1 LQNLLSNAYKYHL
14 PKDPVLIK
22 AFTQNDK
29 AVIEVSNTIDLD
41 ISPDSAQIFQSY
53 YRHNNVQ
60 EQPGMGLGLSLSM
73 SAAEK
78 IDGTIDFSQERNLVV
93 FSLKV
98 PL

>member
-1 LQNLLSNAYKYHL
+1 
-14 PKDPVLIK
+14 
-22 AFTQNDK
+22 
-29 AVIEVSNTIDLD
+29 VIEVSNTIDLD
-41 ISPDSAQIFQSY
+41 KSPDPTHLFQAY

-60 EQPGMGLGLSLSM
+60 EQPGMGLGLSLSK

-78 IDGTIDFSQERNLVV
+78 INGTIEFSQERNLIL

>member
-1 LQNLLSNAYKYHL
+1 
-14 PKDPVLIK
+14 LIK
-22 AFTQNDK
+22 AYVQNNT
-29 AVIEVSNTIDLD
+29 AVIEVSNTIELHK
-41 ISPDSAQIFQSY
+41 SPDTDKLFQAY

-78 IDGTIDFSQERNLVV
+78 INAQIEFSQERNLVV

>member
-1 LQNLLSNAYKYHL
+1 LQNLISNAYKYHF
-14 PKDPVLIK
+14 PTDTVLIK
-22 AFTQNDK
+22 AYAQNHT
-29 AVIEVSNTIDLD
+29 AVIEVSNTIEIDK
-41 ISPDSAQIFQSY
+41 SPDPSKLFQAY

-78 IDGTIDFSQERNLVV
+78 INATIEFSQERNLVV